1 MSESKVFTGESK
13 EKMKLLYDQYF
24 ATAMAQLMAAEKFA
38 EDPEYA
44 EASLQLTQAA
54 ISLMNE

>member
-1 MSESKVFTGESK
+1 MSDGREEEGKQRAP
-13 EKMKLLYDQYF
+13 YDISDQMR
-24 ATAMAQLMAAEKFA
+24 ATIRAQLRGAEKFA

-54 ISLMNE
+54 IALMNE

>member
-13 EKMKLLYDQYF
+13 DKMKLLYDQYF
-24 ATAMAQLMAAEKFA
+24 ATAIAQLKAAEKYA

-54 ISLMNE
+54 IALMNE